1 MGKVWH
7 CRETCTAITYPFL
20 EVIPPTFFFNIYC
33 RDKVISLQFH
43 SSNSRGEKDPSLTCS
58 YPDAQVKFSLQAY
71 CHKDSSVQEQNESLH
86 YLESLQRQS
95 KKLLSY
101 QFDSEV
107 SQKAREHSPP
117 TSSKAETELD
127 HKAKCRITATG
138 CVYFQIWDWSCLFLL

>member
-1 MGKVWH
+1 MYSHYISFSWSYS
-7 CRETCTAITYPFL
+7 TNFF
-20 EVIPPTFFFNIYC
+20 FFFNIYC
-33 RDKVISLQFH
+33 RDKVISLQFR

-58 YPDAQVKFSLQAY
+58 YPDAQIKFSVQAY

-117 TSSKAETELD
+117 TFSKAETEQSLRRQLD

-138 CVYFQIWDWSCLFLL
+138 CVYFQI